1 MPEAFRTC
9 GAVQCYAAHFGGREE
24 IYQGDAPIVAFAEEN
39 IEPLIQ
45 QVNIVYGAA
54 KQNLLRYSRELR
66 NSMARA
72 CKGESGASAITS
84 TERD

>member
-1 MPEAFRTC
+1 MWCSSVLCCTFWRQRRDLP
-9 GAVQCYAAHFGGREE
+9 
-24 IYQGDAPIVAFAEEN
+24 GDAPIVAFAEEN